1 MNNLRQVNSSME
13 KVMKNYLNYSQG
25 STRCQNVGTAIVLS
39 ENYLGDDGAVKVNGG
54 GFSGTMLTFVKT
66 SRLKDYV
73 AYMDS
78 ILGKGS
84 CYVIHTREQGAIRLL

>member
-1 MNNLRQVNSSME
+1 ME
-13 KVMKNYLNYSQG
+13 CLKIHD
-25 STRCQNVGTAIVLS
+25 IVREPVKLS
-39 ENYLGDDGAVKVNGG
+39 FLYIKRTDPYVKVNGG
-54 GFSGTMLTFVKT
+54 GFSGTILAFVKT

-84 CYVIHTREQGAIRLL
+84 CHVIHTREQGAIRLL